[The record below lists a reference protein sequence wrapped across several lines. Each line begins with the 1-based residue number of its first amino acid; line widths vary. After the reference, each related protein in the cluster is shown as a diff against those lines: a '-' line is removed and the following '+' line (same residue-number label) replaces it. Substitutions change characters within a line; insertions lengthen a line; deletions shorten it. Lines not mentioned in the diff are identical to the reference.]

1 MAAFLHGPDGNG
13 ISFAGSAVGRIDL
26 PNITQAAVRSRTY
39 CLMGRLTLARTY
51 CLTSRTHWILFLSLT
66 YEVLTTSQPDYL
78 HNLISVQS
86 RCRTHSS
93 SAFILARPSV
103 SPTALSH
110 MRHLTCGISSLLH
123 SVNLILFTVFLV
135 HLILCT
141 SPHHSYHL
149 FSHHLSLPRPF
160 TPDVKLISFTN
171 HFLHS
176 PCDSFD
182 EHSGHLMTEWCHVC
196 QSQHKMDQQAASV
209 QDFQSLVSIH
219 SDWLNGAEQTSASF
233 KHPSKLVDHVV
244 QQIEE
249 YKVRCLSVS
258 SYTTLSAGSLH
269 D

>member
-26 PNITQAAVRSRTY
+26 PNITQATLRSRTY

-110 MRHLTCGISSLLH
+110 VSPYLWNQLPSSFRQPH
-123 SVNLILFTVFLV
+123 SV
-135 HLILCT
+135 HCPPG
-141 SPHHSYHL
+141 SPHPVHITSSQLPPFLSSPITSSAFHSRRKTHI
-149 FSHHLSLPRPF
+149 FH
-160 TPDVKLISFTN
+160 KSF
-171 HFLHS
+171 
-176 PCDSFD
+176 
-182 EHSGHLMTEWCHVC
+182 
-196 QSQHKMDQQAASV
+196 
-209 QDFQSLVSIH
+209 
-219 SDWLNGAEQTSASF
+219 
-233 KHPSKLVDHVV
+233 PS
-244 QQIEE
+244 
-249 YKVRCLSVS
+249 
-258 SYTTLSAGSLH
+258 
-269 D
+269 